1 MDFAPA
7 EATWAQPPRS
17 SAPGS
22 VAGSVPG
29 SGPSYA
35 PGYGAPGYGTP
46 GYGPAPSQPPRS
58 APQPA
63 SSDPHDPIALK
74 ILIAGGFGV
83 GKTTLVGTLSEIP
96 PLRTEAVMSQLSE
109 GVDETSL
116 VPDKSTTTVALD
128 FGRITVDE
136 QLILYLFGTPGQDR
150 FWFMWDELARG
161 AVGGI
166 VLVDLRR
173 IDDCF
178 PAIDFFEDRGL
189 PFAIAVNRFPGTPM
203 VPDTEVRSALA
214 ISASRPIVQM
224 AATDSRSSL
233 NTLIALVEHSIDS

>member
-7 EATWAQPPRS
+7 EPARTEQNRS
-17 SAPGS
+17 PAPGSVPGSAPGS
-22 VAGSVPG
+22 VPG
-29 SGPSYA
+29 YA
-35 PGYGAPGYGTP
+35 PGHAPGST
-46 GYGPAPSQPPRS
+46 QNPPRENAA
-58 APQPA
+58 AP
-63 SSDPHDPIALK
+63 IGLK

-96 PLRTEAVMSQLSE
+96 PLRTEALMSELSE
-109 GVDETSL
+109 GVDHTSL
-116 VPDKSTTTVALD
+116 VPGKTTTTVALD

-189 PFAIAVNRFPGTPM
+189 PFAIAVNRFPGTPP
-203 VPDTEVRSALA
+203 VPEHEIRAALA

-233 NTLIALVEHSIDS
+233 NTLIALVEHSIAG

>member
-7 EATWAQPPRS
+7 EAA
-17 SAPGS
+17 
-22 VAGSVPG
+22 VPSRG
-29 SGPSYA
+29 E
-35 PGYGAPGYGTP
+35 
-46 GYGPAPSQPPRS
+46 PAPEEPP
-58 APQPA
+58 AP
-63 SSDPHDPIALK
+63 IGLK
-74 ILIAGGFGV
+74 ILIAGGFGA

-109 GVDETSL
+109 GVDDAAP
-116 VPDKSTTTVALD
+116 VPDKTTTTVAMD

-173 IDDCF
+173 IDDSF

-189 PFAIAVNRFPGTPM
+189 PFAIAVNRFPGTPP
-203 VPDTEVRSALA
+203 VTDAEVRSALA
-214 ISASRPIVQM
+214 ISDTRPIVQM
-224 AATDSRSSL
+224 AATDPRSSL
-233 NTLIALVEHSIDS
+233 NTLIALVEHSISAP

>member
-7 EATWAQPPRS
+7 EPAHTRDDRA
-17 SAPGS
+17 APVG
-22 VAGSVPG
+22 
-29 SGPSYA
+29 
-35 PGYGAPGYGTP
+35 
-46 GYGPAPSQPPRS
+46 
-58 APQPA
+58 
-63 SSDPHDPIALK
+63 LK

-96 PLRTEAVMSQLSE
+96 PLRTEALMSQLSE
-109 GVDETSL
+109 GVDETSM
-116 VPDKSTTTVALD
+116 VPDKTTTTVALD

-166 VLVDLRR
+166 VMVDLRR
-173 IDDCF
+173 IDDSF

-189 PFAIAVNRFPGTPM
+189 PFAIAVNRFPGTPF
-203 VPDTEVRSALA
+203 VPDTEVRAALA
-214 ISASRPIVQM
+214 ISETRPIVQM
-224 AATDSRSSL
+224 AATDARSSL
-233 NTLIALVEHSIDS
+233 NTLIALVEHSIAT

>member
-7 EATWAQPPRS
+7 EAA
-17 SAPGS
+17 
-22 VAGSVPG
+22 VPSRG
-29 SGPSYA
+29 E
-35 PGYGAPGYGTP
+35 
-46 GYGPAPSQPPRS
+46 PAPDEPP
-58 APQPA
+58 AP
-63 SSDPHDPIALK
+63 IGLK

-96 PLRTEAVMSQLSE
+96 PLRTEAVMSALSV
-109 GVDETSL
+109 GVDDAAP
-116 VPDKSTTTVALD
+116 VPDKTTTTVAMD

-173 IDDCF
+173 IDDSF

-189 PFAIAVNRFPGTPM
+189 PFAIAVNRFPGTPP
-203 VPDTEVRSALA
+203 VTDAEVRSALA
-214 ISASRPIVQM
+214 ISDTRPIVQM
-224 AATDSRSSL
+224 AATDPRSSL
-233 NTLIALVEHSIDS
+233 NTLIALVEHSISAP

>member
-1 MDFAPA
+1 MDYAPA
-7 EATWAQPPRS
+7 EPARVEMPRS
-17 SAPGS
+17 PAPGS
-22 VAGSVPG
+22 VPGSAIG

-35 PGYGAPGYGTP
+35 PGIAPGYGP
-46 GYGPAPSQPPRS
+46 EPVHAEQPAP
-58 APQPA
+58 
-63 SSDPHDPIALK
+63 IGLK

-96 PLRTEAVMSQLSE
+96 PLRTEAVMSKLSE
-109 GVDETSL
+109 SVDETSL

-189 PFAIAVNRFPGTPM
+189 PFAIAVNRFPGTPL
-203 VPDTEVRSALA
+203 VPESEVRSALA

-224 AATDSRSSL
+224 AATDPRSSL
-233 NTLIALVEHSIDS
+233 NTLIALVEHSISG

>member
-7 EATWAQPPRS
+7 EAA
-17 SAPGS
+17 
-22 VAGSVPG
+22 VPSRG
-29 SGPSYA
+29 E
-35 PGYGAPGYGTP
+35 
-46 GYGPAPSQPPRS
+46 PAPDEPP
-58 APQPA
+58 AP
-63 SSDPHDPIALK
+63 IGLK

-96 PLRTEAVMSQLSE
+96 PLRTEAVMSALSV
-109 GVDETSL
+109 GVDDAGP
-116 VPDKSTTTVALD
+116 VPDKTTTTVAMD

-173 IDDCF
+173 IDDSF

-189 PFAIAVNRFPGTPM
+189 PFAIAVNRFPGTPP
-203 VPDTEVRSALA
+203 VTDAEVRSALA
-214 ISASRPIVQM
+214 ISDTRPIVQM
-224 AATDSRSSL
+224 AATDPRSSL
-233 NTLIALVEHSIDS
+233 NTLIALVEHSISAP

>member
-7 EATWAQPPRS
+7 EAAWTEPPRPAAPG
-17 SAPGS
+17 SAPG
-22 VAGSVPG
+22 PG
-29 SGPSYA
+29 FSYA
-35 PGYGAPGYGTP
+35 PEFAPARAAGYSLCPP
-46 GYGPAPSQPPRS
+46 PVPAPVPEPVDQGG
-58 APQPA
+58 
-63 SSDPHDPIALK
+63 PIGLK

-96 PLRTEAVMSQLSE
+96 PLRTEALMSQLSE

-189 PFAIAVNRFPGTPM
+189 PFAIAVNRFPGTPV
-203 VPDTEVRSALA
+203 VPDAEVRAALA

>member
-1 MDFAPA
+1 MDSVPA
-7 EATWAQPPRS
+7 EPSWADRTT
-17 SAPGS
+17 SA
-22 VAGSVPG
+22 
-29 SGPSYA
+29 SGPA
-35 PGYGAPGYGTP
+35 TRHVPPAEPVGGPTP
-46 GYGPAPSQPPRS
+46 IG
-58 APQPA
+58 
-63 SSDPHDPIALK
+63 LK

-96 PLRTEAVMSQLSE
+96 PLRTEATMSELSV
-109 GVDETSL
+109 GIDDAAA
-116 VPDKSTTTVALD
+116 VPDKTTTTVALD

-173 IDDCF
+173 IDDSF

-203 VPDTEVRSALA
+203 VPDVEIRSALA
-214 ISASRPIVQM
+214 ISDARPIVQM

-233 NTLIALVEHSIDS
+233 NTLIALVEHSISA

>member
-7 EATWAQPPRS
+7 ESTWAQPPRS

-35 PGYGAPGYGTP
+35 PGYVAPGYGAPGYGA
-46 GYGPAPSQPPRS
+46 GPNQPPRP

-63 SSDPHDPIALK
+63 PSDPHDPIALK

-116 VPDKSTTTVALD
+116 VPNKSTTTVALD

>member
-1 MDFAPA
+1 MDYAPA
-7 EATWAQPPRS
+7 ERDR
-17 SAPGS
+17 
-22 VAGSVPG
+22 
-29 SGPSYA
+29 SGPDRFA
-35 PGYGAPGYGTP
+35 
-46 GYGPAPSQPPRS
+46 GPAATDDVLR
-58 APQPA
+58 
-63 SSDPHDPIALK
+63 PIGLK

-96 PLRTEAVMSQLSE
+96 PLRTEAQMSRLSI
-109 GVDETSL
+109 GVDDAGA
-116 VPDKSTTTVALD
+116 VPDKTTTTVALD

-173 IDDCF
+173 IDDSF

-189 PFAIAVNRFPGTPM
+189 PFAIAVNCFPESPR
-203 VPDTEVRSALA
+203 VPDSDIRTALA
-214 ISASRPIVQM
+214 IAPNRPIVQM
-224 AATDSRSSL
+224 AATDPRSSL
-233 NTLIALVEHSIDS
+233 NTLIALVEHSISA

>member
-7 EATWAQPPRS
+7 EAA
-17 SAPGS
+17 
-22 VAGSVPG
+22 VPSRG
-29 SGPSYA
+29 E
-35 PGYGAPGYGTP
+35 
-46 GYGPAPSQPPRS
+46 PAPDEPP
-58 APQPA
+58 AP
-63 SSDPHDPIALK
+63 IGLK

-96 PLRTEAVMSQLSE
+96 PLRTEAVMSALSV
-109 GVDETSL
+109 GVDDTAA
-116 VPDKSTTTVALD
+116 VPDKTTTTVAMD

-173 IDDCF
+173 IDDSF
-178 PAIDFFEDRGL
+178 PAIDFFEDRRL
-189 PFAIAVNRFPGTPM
+189 PFAIAVNRFPGTPP
-203 VPDTEVRSALA
+203 VTDAEVRSALA
-214 ISASRPIVQM
+214 ISDTRPIVQM
-224 AATDSRSSL
+224 AATDPRSSL
-233 NTLIALVEHSIDS
+233 NTLIALVEHSISAP